1 MKMLGQEALFTK
13 LSLRELDLTL
23 ESIQNEKLLY
33 QTEDGLIEAEL
44 DQQDFIFNGKIY
56 FRPSY
61 SLSMFR
67 IDQKLF
73 SKKMITSIDGLDEY
87 LGKPNSP
94 LE

>member
-1 MKMLGQEALFTK
+1 MLGQEALFTK